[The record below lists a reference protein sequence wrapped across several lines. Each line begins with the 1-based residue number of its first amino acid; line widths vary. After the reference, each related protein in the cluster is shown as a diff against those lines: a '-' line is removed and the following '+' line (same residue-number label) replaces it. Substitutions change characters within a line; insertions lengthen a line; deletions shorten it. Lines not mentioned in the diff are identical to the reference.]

1 MTTLLLY
8 YRNNNNNPFETIF
21 GLLIMLL
28 LYLFFRHLLTIIKFL
43 YKCYLYTIGVVI
55 GIILELVALLFK
67 FIDTIIFWVFIVSGF
82 VLSGSGLKQYLNNDG
97 LVIFLSIVIWLSIL
111 LVIRYYFKIILLKFK
126 LFQLITDKIYK
137 ELDIEY

>member
-8 YRNNNNNPFETIF
+8 YRNNNNPFETIF

-67 FIDTIIFWVFIVSGF
+67 IVDKIIIWTAILSGF
-82 VLSGSGLKQYLNNDG
+82 AIIGWGLKQYLNNDG

-111 LVIRYYFKIILLKFK
+111 IVIRYYFKIKLLKFK